1 MNSDHQ
7 HGRLGTDHQGRN
19 VDAIKLGIFGRLLT
33 RDVVP
38 LCPTWLQ
45 VLAHVTF
52 VQSST
57 TVVSGMA
64 QRIAELSAPLVVHT
78 LEGLVHLIHVICII
92 LENLLATGV
101 VFVLRHS
108 WVRVVRISL
117 EHVLLH
123 RWPLLERRHALLR
136 VGYDKP
142 LIIGT
147 TVHHVSILIINME

>member
-1 MNSDHQ
+1 
-7 HGRLGTDHQGRN
+7 
-19 VDAIKLGIFGRLLT
+19 
-33 RDVVP
+33 
-38 LCPTWLQ
+38 
-45 VLAHVTF
+45 
-52 VQSST
+52 
-57 TVVSGMA
+57 MA
-64 QRIAELSAPLVVHT
+64 QRIAELSASLVVHT

-108 WVRVVRISL
+108 WVRVVSMSL

-136 VGYDKP
+136 VGYDEP

-147 TVHHVSILIINME
+147 TVHHVSVLIINME